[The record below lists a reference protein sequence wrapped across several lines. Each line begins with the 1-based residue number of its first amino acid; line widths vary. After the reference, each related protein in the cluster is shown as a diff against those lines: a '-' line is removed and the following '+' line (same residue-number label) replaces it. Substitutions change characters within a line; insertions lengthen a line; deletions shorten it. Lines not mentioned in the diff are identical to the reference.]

1 MDKKQIIAVVAMVII
16 ALGAL
21 FGYDALR
28 DDVTAGAESYVVS
41 AEGYGGEI
49 QLEVF
54 INGEDIVDIQVIE
67 QSETEGLGDEAVNE
81 VIAAIL
87 EANSTD
93 VDTVSGATVSSNAT
107 ISAVEDALAQAG
119 LASGETYNVVVE
131 GYGGDIVL
139 DVIIDGEEITAINI
153 VEHSETEGIGD
164 EALEDV
170 SASIIEAQSLD
181 VDTVSGATVSSEAM
195 IAGVEQ
201 ALEDAGIELGGG
213 AQEQQGVLGTGSGY
227 GGDIVLDVVVE
238 NGEIK
243 EILVVEQSETE
254 GIGDEAIDEM
264 IDKILS
270 EQSTDVDVVSGATVS
285 SEGTIEAVD
294 NALEN
299 VDASDMEE
307 YDPQGYVGRAL
318 GFYDNSEIVLDVIIE
333 DGEIKDIIV
342 MEQNETK
349 GIGDGAIN
357 AVIDRII
364 ENQSTDV
371 DVQTGATVS
380 SKSTMEAVEMAMAK
394 ADGTYEEPEASEEYE
409 AEGLLGKALG
419 FYESSEIVLDVIMDG
434 NEIVDI
440 EILAEDETQGIGDAA
455 VVTIIDRIIAQQS
468 TDVDVQTGATV
479 SSNATMEAVQNALD
493 EEGITLEEREAS
505 LDYDPEGTL
514 GTGNGYGG
522 DIVLDIITDGDEIV
536 DIIIVSEN
544 ETDGLGDTAVEE
556 IIDAVLEA
564 QSTDVDMVS
573 GATASSEGAIE
584 AIENGLE

>member
-93 VDTVSGATVSSNAT
+93 VDTVSGATISSNAT
-107 ISAVEDALAQAG
+107 ISAVEDALAEAG
-119 LASGETYNVVVE
+119 LGSGETYNVVVE
-131 GYGGDIVL
+131 GYGGDVVL

-153 VEHSETEGIGD
+153 VEHSETEGLGD
-164 EALEDV
+164 EALEEV
-170 SASIIEAQSLD
+170 SASIVEEQSLD
-181 VDTVSGATVSSEAM
+181 VDTVSGATVSSEAI

-213 AQEQQGVLGTGSGY
+213 TQEQQGVLGTGSGY

-243 EILVVEQSETE
+243 DIFVVEQSETE
-254 GIGDEAIDEM
+254 GLGDEAINEM

-270 EQSTDVDVVSGATVS
+270 EQSTDVDTVSGATVS

-299 VDASDMEE
+299 VDASDMEPYE
-307 YDPQGYVGRAL
+307 PQGYVGRAL

-342 MEQNETK
+342 MEENETK

-380 SKSTMEAVEMAMAK
+380 SKATMEAVEMAMAK
-394 ADGTYEEPEASEEYE
+394 ADGTYEEPEQPEYE
-409 AEGLLGKALG
+409 AEGLLGRALG

-440 EILAEDETQGIGDAA
+440 KILAEDETQGIGDAA
-455 VVTIIDRIIAQQS
+455 VVTIIERIIAQQS
-468 TDVDVQTGATV
+468 TDVDIQTGATV
-479 SSNATMEAVQNALD
+479 SSKATMEAVQNALD
-493 EEGITLEEREAS
+493 KEDITLEEREAS

-536 DIIIVSEN
+536 DIIIVSES

-556 IIDAVLEA
+556 IIEAVLEA